1 MNAIVLTQE
10 KFEELLSQLSEIKA
24 EIKGNP
30 KAAADEIIDNAD
42 FIQLMKISKRTA
54 QSWRDEGKI
63 SFSQVGGKIYYKMS
77 DVNGL
82 LDNNHKPAFKK
93 NSSTY
98 GMACAG
104 SVNL

>member
-1 MNAIVLTQE
+1 MNAVILTQD
-10 KFEELLSQLSEIKA
+10 QYDQIINRIDEIKA

-54 QSWRDEGKI
+54 QAWRDEGKI

-82 LDNNHKPAFKK
+82 LDKNHKPAFKK
-93 NSSTY
+93 K
-98 GMACAG
+98 
-104 SVNL
+104 